1 MEQSFALKRVKDVLW
16 IIAIAGLI
24 AMIGRTFFGL
34 GASTNLTDGIPW
46 GMWKILNMVA
56 GVCLATGGFIVA
68 CAVYIFRLDKYRP
81 LARAAVL
88 VAFLGYGASCF
99 ALMWDIGLP
108 HRVWHPLTPTMWNP
122 HSFLFEVAM
131 CVMLYWAVSG
141 LELIPILTERLP
153 FERITHFLH
162 EIALPFVVLG
172 ITLSTLHHS
181 SLGSLFM
188 VSPTRLHPIWF
199 STWIPAEFF
208 VSSVA
213 SGMAAIVLITIIWSK
228 LYNKKLNLP
237 MLSGMAGAS
246 AVTVVIYFIIRSV
259 DFTLHDKWS
268 YVFVERTWESYL
280 FMAEVLIEVF
290 IPVIIIAVP
299 RWRRS
304 IKGLTVATSFA
315 VAGVVLYRLN
325 VGIMGYFRDA
335 GAVYIPSLSEVFFSL
350 GVFAAAGIIFLFVV
364 ERFYIFESPEECA
377 VPETEG
383 VHADKAPQW
392 TWDELLAVFTS
403 PGAVRISLII
413 IITIPVSILLFSD
426 TALKNFQFQGQEVN
440 AAMGADEK
448 REKLRLDGN
457 RNDIAVMFPHELHKT
472 AAYPDLD
479 NSCRGCH
486 HLDLPQDNASSCY
499 HCHQDMWLQTDIF
512 DHEYH
517 KKLMGG
523 NDSCNECHQPDRP
536 KTRENS
542 PSCYSCHK
550 EDMNGMEKYKDKK
563 QVRMAPGYYQV
574 MHGKCLTCHR
584 MIGNDPEFKK
594 DPQGHGNCLFCHT
607 GTEFY
612 RE

>member
-1 MEQSFALKRVKDVLW
+1 MQQSFALKRVKDVLW

-34 GASTNLTDGIPW
+34 GASTNLTDGVPW

-68 CAVYIFRLDKYRP
+68 CAVYIFRLDRFRP

-99 ALMWDIGLP
+99 ALLWDIGLP

-131 CVMLYWAVSG
+131 CVMTYWAVSA
-141 LELIPILTERLP
+141 LELIPLITERLP
-153 FERITHFLH
+153 WEKITHFFH

-199 STWIPAEFF
+199 STWIPVEFF

-228 LYNKKLNLP
+228 LYNKTLNMP
-237 MLSGMAGAS
+237 MLTRMAGAS
-246 AVTVVIYFIIRSV
+246 AITLLVYTAIRGV
-259 DFTLHDKWS
+259 DFTLNGKWT

-280 FMAEVLIEVF
+280 FMAEFLIEVLV
-290 IPVIIIAVP
+290 PVVIIAVP

-304 IKGLTVATSFA
+304 VRGLTIATLSA
-315 VAGVVLYRLN
+315 TVGVVFYRLN

-335 GAVYIPSLSEVFFSL
+335 GDVYVPSLSEVFFSL
-350 GVFAAAGIIFLFVV
+350 GVFAAAGLIFLFVV

-392 TWDELLAVFTS
+392 TWDELLSVFTG
-403 PGAVRISLII
+403 PGAQRISLVIVV
-413 IITIPVSILLFSD
+413 TIPIAILLFSD
-426 TALKNFQFQGQEVN
+426 TALQSFQFKSELVRP
-440 AAMGADEK
+440 AKGADEK
-448 REKLRLDGN
+448 REELLIDGN
-457 RNDIAVMFPHELHKT
+457 RNETGVVFPHELHKMV
-472 AAYPDLD
+472 AYPELD

-486 HLDLPQDNASSCY
+486 HLDLPEDNASACY
-499 HCHQDMWLQTDIF
+499 LCHGDMWLETDIF
-512 DHEYH
+512 NHEYH
-517 KKLMGG
+517 KKMMGG
-523 NDSCNECHQPDRP
+523 NDSCGQCHEPDRP
-536 KTRENS
+536 KTKENS

-550 EDMNGMEKYKDKK
+550 DDMNGIDAYKDQKR
-563 QVRMAPGYYQV
+563 VGAAPGYYQV
-574 MHGKCLTCHR
+574 MHDKCLTCHR
-584 MIGNDPEFKK
+584 MIGNDPETKK
-594 DPQGHGNCLFCHT
+594 DPEGHGNCLFCHT
-607 GTEFY
+607 GTGFY
-612 RE
+612 SE